1 MKISI
6 NSVFMNFNDDSEILP
21 GHGPSGKVK
30 SIKNNNEYIKELIND

>member
-1 MKISI
+1 
-6 NSVFMNFNDDSEILP
+6 MNFNEDSEILP